1 MKISSWV
8 VRRSPAPLGQHVR
21 NTKQTHRPYR
31 VTALVAFAAAIL
43 STFTKA
49 QAQPDP
55 SGIDFVTIG
64 SPGNAAYQSI
74 IPNDFVNGR
83 GSVGY
88 EYRLGRYEVTTQQW
102 VEFFNAAY
110 DRADARLPHLL
121 PPDFWGASPT
131 TPNTPGRQRWTVPS
145 GNEMRPVGDI
155 SWRMAAMYCNWL
167 TNGKS
172 SNRAAFLSCAYEV
185 STFGF
190 NGGIFTDQLVHSPG
204 AQYWIPTWDEWLK
217 AAHYDPAKQNS
228 DGSLGGWWQY
238 SNASDTPYTYGP
250 PGTGQA
256 NAGFTNPGPFSISLG
271 AYATTSPWGLYDMAG
286 GTTEWTE
293 SVRTT
298 NGMRSRV
305 FDGSHWGEDGF
316 QALLGD
322 RIRSAS
328 SEFPHIPTYE
338 FGLRIA
344 STIPAPG
351 PWAIGT
357 GALCTLG
364 LRRKRGGSWSGSGQL
379 R

>member
-1 MKISSWV
+1 MHRLAKTITLLAALSLAA
-8 VRRSPAPLGQHVR
+8 PAL
-21 NTKQTHRPYR
+21 
-31 VTALVAFAAAIL
+31 
-43 STFTKA
+43 
-49 QAQPDP
+49 AQPDP

-64 SPGNAAYQSI
+64 APGNAAYQSVN
-74 IPNDFVNGR
+74 PNDFVNGR

-88 EYRLGRYEVTTQQW
+88 EYRLGRYEVTTAQW

-110 DRADARLPHLL
+110 DRADAPLPHLL
-121 PPDFWGASPT
+121 PPDFWGATPT
-131 TPNTPGRQRWTVPS
+131 TPNTPGRQRWTVPD

-172 SNRAAFLSCAYEV
+172 TDRAAFLSGAYDV

-217 AAHYDPAKQNS
+217 AAHYDPVKPNP
-228 DGSLGGWWQY
+228 DGTSGGWWQY

-250 PGTGQA
+250 PGLGQA
-256 NAGFTNPGPFSISLG
+256 NAGFTSPDPFSIPLG
-271 AYATTSPWGLYDMAG
+271 TYATTSPWGLYDMAG

-293 SVRTT
+293 SVRIS
-298 NGMRSRV
+298 NGQPFRV
-305 FDGSHWGEDGF
+305 FDGSWWSQSTF
-316 QALLGD
+316 QSSLSDQIRYRGD
-322 RIRSAS
+322 
-328 SEFPHIPTYE
+328 EFPHIPTYE

-344 STIPAPG
+344 SSIPAPG

-364 LRRKRGGSWSGSGQL
+364 LRRKRGGSWQRSTQL
-379 R
+379 AGCVEVA